1 MGSSEGERGERGLES
16 IDHRPPAASLHFP
29 ALPCLA
35 FLTKVNDSSCSPVL
49 SIHIMDGWEGDNVV
63 GCCNHPSALPWGL

>member
-16 IDHRPPAASLHFP
+16 MTISRLLHPFIS
-29 ALPCLA
+29 LPCHAL
-35 FLTKVNDSSCSPVL
+35 LTKVNDSSCSPVL

>member
-16 IDHRPPAASLHFP
+16 MTIGRLLHPFISLPRH
-29 ALPCLA
+29 AL
-35 FLTKVNDSSCSPVL
+35 LTKVNDSSCSPVL
-49 SIHIMDGWEGDNVV
+49 SIHIMDGWEGDNEV